1 MKDVAIRI
9 FTILAVIISTA
20 LLTNAQQ
27 TSACAGNCEWEVM
40 MHNLLDEPEA
50 ILKYDVQDKVSRA
63 DLHHLSYMVNIINQ
77 IPPGTYTNVIVAE
90 RYAEFL
96 RLIIMEYV
104 CKADFMKEISMGR
117 QLDASL
123 DYSTGT
129 YADIISRLRLVATIQ
144 RQCAQTEY
152 MMPLSFKKVNYGNL
166 HFLERVLYGNDVV
179 MAGKD
184 PYYSEVL
191 KRLCKTLDISF
202 DIDTSEDNILNY
214 LLSVSSAGNV
224 EAFSKIWKDIVR
236 LRLCVNTIWQ
246 MDLNTIL
253 MSYALSELSMD
264 EYLQEFNTSIREY
277 HSDEYSKLIIPF
289 YSMRMRS
296 YEECMNTMNY
306 VNGLLNEGKPYAQ
319 YLPWACPEESKT
331 EGFEEYCEA
340 FMKLCKIVIR
350 TLGYELNETLIAQAN
365 DGLAS
370 ILNFFGVSN
379 LGELLYT
386 IGNFALDMFFEGY
399 NDAYTIIEDLLRFA
413 KMGYYDPYQMARVAM
428 VYTDIS
434 YSKVEEIIDVL
445 LIPNIEYRIELWNQG
460 TDTGARIDAML
471 LASLAGLTVNKDK
484 YKAMAARYVLE
495 IEQFIA
501 KLPEEEKIYYYV
513 ALADVYSNLGL
524 GYRTRD
530 IIKNNLAELYK
541 HNKESMDA
549 TMFMSYYYQGR
560 YDDAMKYVKPAL
572 KASGV
577 TYALASMETAF
588 RTEHYGLAAK
598 LADTYLYNR
607 YLMVENLLMAT
618 AENKSDLNSLIRQND
633 ISSLKHILDTSYG
646 KKSCS
651 DLLARTVYD
660 WTLISKGGLL
670 KSMKSWHSYMME
682 NDDKLF
688 GAYDLYNAFSKGQ
701 DTGDVPMSGEYAS
714 IVSYE
719 LADQIRMNYSWGEVV
734 PRVTA
739 DDVIK
744 NLPVGSY
751 AVEFCNIADDYY
763 AVLAGKGYRAP
774 ELYRICSKD
783 DITSISAD
791 LFTEYLYE
799 DAKSL
804 RKLYDLVWEPVLKQ
818 VPEGSDIYCS
828 LDGILNLL
836 NVELFRDA
844 SMRYV
849 GDVYDIH
856 RVSTTASIKEPAKM
870 ADFSKAV
877 LYGDLNYYMN
887 HTEISSDSDKYIY
900 DAASAKYRGA
910 VMDYV
915 VPRELLE
922 ETREEVRTVAE
933 LMKKNQVDTL
943 LFEWNNGTE
952 FSFKSLSGKDFDV
965 LHMATHGFWW
975 GSEMDL
981 NGEKVHPM
989 RRSGLV
995 LSGSDEEPLSSDKAG
1010 VLFAQEIADLDLSS
1024 VDLLVLSACQTAG
1037 GEIMEDGV
1045 FGLQRGFKQAGV
1057 GTIVMTLWPVKSGMT
1072 QTLMTLMY
1080 ENLGKG
1086 YNTREAFY
1094 NARTEVRKQYKKASD
1109 WGAFIILD

>member
-1 MKDVAIRI
+1 MM
-9 FTILAVIISTA
+9 LALVVFHA
-20 LLTNAQQ
+20 HAQQ
-27 TSACAGNCEWEVM
+27 SSPCAGNCEWEVM
-40 MHNLLDEPEA
+40 MHNLLDDPEA
-50 ILKYDVQDKVSRA
+50 ILKYDIQDKVSRA

-77 IPPGTYTNVIVAE
+77 IPPGTYANETVAQK
-90 RYAEFL
+90 YAELL
-96 RLIIMEYV
+96 RLIIMEYGQ
-104 CKADFMKEISMGR
+104 KADFMKEISMGR

-123 DYSTGT
+123 DYSSGN
-129 YADIISRLRLVATIQ
+129 YVEIISGLRLVATVQ
-144 RQCAQTEY
+144 RQCVGTEY
-152 MMPLSFKKVNYGNL
+152 MIPSSFKAMNYGNL

-179 MAGKD
+179 MADKD
-184 PYYSEVL
+184 PYYSKVL
-191 KRLCKTLDISF
+191 KRLCKTLDIPF
-202 DIDTSEDNILNY
+202 HIDSAEDNILNY
-214 LLSVSSAGNV
+214 VQEVYSKGDV
-224 EAFSKIWKDIVR
+224 EAFSKIWKDIMR

-246 MDLNTIL
+246 ADLNTL
-253 MSYALSELSMD
+253 LLSYALMELSMD
-264 EYLQEFNTSIREY
+264 EYLYEFSAAVREY
-277 HSDEYSKLIIPF
+277 HSDEFAKLIIPL
-289 YSMRMRS
+289 YSMRIRS
-296 YEECMNTMNY
+296 YEECVNTMNY
-306 VNGLLNEGKPYAQ
+306 VNKLLEKGKPYAQ

-331 EGFEEYCEA
+331 EGFEEYSEA
-340 FMKLCKIVIR
+340 FMKLSKIVIR
-350 TLGYELNETLIAQAN
+350 TLGYELNETLIDQAN
-365 DGLAS
+365 DGFTS

-386 IGNFALDMFFEGY
+386 IGNFALDMFFKGY

-413 KMGYYDPYQMARVAM
+413 ELGYYDPYQMARVAM

-445 LIPNIEYRIELWNQG
+445 LIPNIEYRIELWAQG
-460 TDTGARIDAML
+460 ADTGARIDAML

-484 YKAMAARYVLE
+484 YKTMAARYVLE

-513 ALADVYSNLGL
+513 ALTDVYSSLGL
-524 GYRTRD
+524 GYRSRD
-530 IIKNNLAELYK
+530 IIKNNLADLYK

-549 TMFMSYYYQGR
+549 TIFMSYYNQGR
-560 YDDAMKYVKPAL
+560 YDDAIKYVKPAL

-588 RTEHYGLAAK
+588 RTENYKLAAK

-607 YLMVENLLMAT
+607 YLMIENLLMAT
-618 AENKSDLNSLIRQND
+618 AENKSDLNSLMRQND
-633 ISSLKHILDTSYG
+633 IKSLQYILESSYD

-651 DLLARTVYD
+651 DLLARVVYD

-670 KSMKSWHSYMME
+670 KSMTNWHSYMME
-682 NDDKLF
+682 NDEKLF

-701 DTGDVPMSGEYAS
+701 DTGDVPMPGEYAS
-714 IVSYE
+714 LVSYE
-719 LADQIRMNYSWGEVV
+719 LSDQIRTNYSWGELV
-734 PRVTA
+734 PRVTVN
-739 DDVIK
+739 DVVK

-763 AVLAGKGYRAP
+763 AVLAGKEYKSP
-774 ELYRICSKD
+774 KLYRICSKN

-791 LFTEYLYE
+791 LFTEYLYDDE
-799 DAKSL
+799 KSL
-804 RKLYDLVWEPVLKQ
+804 RKLYNLVWEPVLKQ
-818 VPEGSDIYCS
+818 IPEGADIYCS
-828 LDGILNLL
+828 LDGVLNLL
-836 NVELFRDA
+836 NVELFCDA
-844 SMRYV
+844 SMRYA

-856 RVSTTASIKEPAKM
+856 RVSSTASIKEPVKM

-887 HTEISSDSDKYIY
+887 QTEVSADSDKYIY
-900 DAASAKYRGA
+900 DAANAKYRGA
-910 VMDYV
+910 VMDFV
-915 VPRELLE
+915 VPREPLD
-922 ETREEVRTVAE
+922 ETREEVRAVAE
-933 LMKKNQVDTL
+933 LMAKNQVDTL

-975 GSEMDL
+975 GSEIDL
-981 NGEKVHPM
+981 NGEKVPAM

-1010 VLFAQEIADLDLSS
+1010 VLLAQEIADLDLSS

-1057 GTIVMTLWPVKSGMT
+1057 GTIVMTLWPVNSEMT

-1080 ENLGKG
+1080 ENLAKG

-1094 NARTEVRKQYKKASD
+1094 NARTEVRKHYKKASD